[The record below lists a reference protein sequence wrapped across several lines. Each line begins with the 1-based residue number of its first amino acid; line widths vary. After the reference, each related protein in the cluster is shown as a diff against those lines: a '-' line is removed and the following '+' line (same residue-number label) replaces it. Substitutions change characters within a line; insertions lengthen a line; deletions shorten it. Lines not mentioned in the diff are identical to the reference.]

1 VDAPY
6 FAGRRYSGAVYNGST
21 MGVKLKR
28 PLESCFRQI
37 YGDKALHGGNRVARL
52 MCAYA
57 FLEQRECCSNQIT
70 LSPPQVYGSATTL
83 LQQDL
88 CLYPRRKKDDS
99 GENAI
104 KLLKLK

>member
-1 VDAPY
+1 MDAPY

-57 FLEQRECCSNQIT
+57 FFGAERMLFESDYTFIPSGVRVGDNIAATRSMPI
-70 LSPPQVYGSATTL
+70 PQEEK
-83 LQQDL
+83 
-88 CLYPRRKKDDS
+88 R
-99 GENAI
+99 
-104 KLLKLK
+104 